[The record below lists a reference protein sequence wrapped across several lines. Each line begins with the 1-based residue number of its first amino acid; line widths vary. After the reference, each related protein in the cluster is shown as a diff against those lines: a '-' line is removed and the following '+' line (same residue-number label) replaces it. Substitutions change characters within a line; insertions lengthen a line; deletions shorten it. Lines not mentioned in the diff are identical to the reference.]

1 MAIMKTTAIPHLSGI
16 LITNFLYAAN
26 VVNALLVVVGVLL
39 QLCVLK
45 FNVLLVI
52 PLPGMALKS
61 VASIVSRPLSL
72 CL

>member
-1 MAIMKTTAIPHLSGI
+1 MKTTAIPHLSGI

-26 VVNALLVVVGVLL
+26 VVNALLVGVL
-39 QLCVLK
+39 LK

-61 VASIVSRPLSL
+61 VTSIVSRPLSL